1 MKLQVNRGKD
11 NCNCQSERGRWKDY
25 HIDQSSGIARCPQQ
39 KSLLVDLDPQGNS
52 STGLGIDRS
61 QLTSSLYDVLGG
73 VRSLLDVLNQTELN
87 DLFIV
92 PSTKDLVGAEI
103 ELVAAERREYRIK
116 DALVSVHD
124 HYDYIFLDCPPSL
137 GLLTVNALTAAD
149 SLLVP
154 IQSEYYALEGLS
166 ALLETMNLVQRGLNS
181 KLHLE
186 GIVITMFDGRNRI
199 SHQVVEEVR
208 SHFPDKLFRTIIRR
222 NVRLSESP
230 SYGKPIYL
238 YDANSTGSQDY
249 LDLAKELM
257 SHGEINVTTEKGLG
271 RGLSALI
278 PGASEPR
285 IETDSEAVSFR
296 VEVDRITPSPFQ
308 PRRTFDEAKIEE
320 LASSIRNQGIIQP
333 LVVRRN
339 GDGYELIAGERRWRA
354 AMRAGLT
361 HVPIVVRDASDHEAL
376 QLALVENLQRED
388 LNPIEEAN
396 GYRRLLEEFHWSQEE
411 MAEKVGKS
419 RPAITNSMRLLSLPT
434 EVQQEVSSGNLPA
447 GQARA
452 LLGLHNEPL
461 ILSACREVIAK
472 GLSTR
477 DTEKLVRH
485 LTLGR
490 KRRRVLACRS

>member
-1 MKLQVNRGKD
+1 M
-11 NCNCQSERGRWKDY
+11 
-25 HIDQSSGIARCPQQ
+25 
-39 KSLLVDLDPQGNS
+39 SLP
-52 STGLGIDRS
+52 
-61 QLTSSLYDVLGG
+61 
-73 VRSLLDVLNQTELN
+73 
-87 DLFIV
+87 
-92 PSTKDLVGAEI
+92 K
-103 ELVAAERREYRIK
+103 
-116 DALVSVHD
+116 
-124 HYDYIFLDCPPSL
+124 
-137 GLLTVNALTAAD
+137 
-149 SLLVP
+149 
-154 IQSEYYALEGLS
+154 
-166 ALLETMNLVQRGLNS
+166 
-181 KLHLE
+181 
-186 GIVITMFDGRNRI
+186 
-199 SHQVVEEVR
+199 
-208 SHFPDKLFRTIIRR
+208 
-222 NVRLSESP
+222 
-230 SYGKPIYL
+230 
-238 YDANSTGSQDY
+238 
-249 LDLAKELM
+249 
-257 SHGEINVTTEKGLG
+257 KGLG

-285 IETDSEAVSFR
+285 IETDSEGLGFQ

-308 PRRTFDEAKIEE
+308 PRRTFDDAKIGE

-396 GYRRLLEEFHWSQEE
+396 GYRRLQEEFHWSQEE

-434 EVQQEVSSGNLPA
+434 EVQQEVSSANLPA

-452 LLGLHNEPL
+452 LLGLHSEPL

-477 DTEKLVRH
+477 DTEKLVRV
-485 LTLGR
+485 LTSGR
-490 KRRRVLACRS
+490 KRRRVPLVDPDLRSVVEELQRLLGTRVRLLPKARSARGKIEIEYYSLPDLDRIIQTIKRNPQLPS